1 MCHHIEGR
9 DWTALREELEEAEPD
24 GVEGEAPEIEIEGPP
39 EADQELPPIQPS
51 D

>member
-9 DWTALREELEEAEPD
+9 DWTALREEIEEAEPD
-24 GVEGEAPEIEIEGPP
+24 GVEAEAPVAERPDAP
-39 EADQELPPIQPS
+39 AADHERPPIQPS